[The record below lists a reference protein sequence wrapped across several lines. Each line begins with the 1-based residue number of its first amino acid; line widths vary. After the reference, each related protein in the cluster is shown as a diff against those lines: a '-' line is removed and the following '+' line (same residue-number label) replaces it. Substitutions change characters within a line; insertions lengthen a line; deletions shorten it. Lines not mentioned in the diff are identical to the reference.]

1 LLRNL
6 KILCK
11 MALEVVMTQQIGKRG
26 RRTRR
31 VRLED
36 LATQVGVSVS
46 TVSRALAGEKGVRP
60 SLRALV
66 LDAARAANYAM
77 PSRVAGSRV
86 MVAASRA
93 AIIDYQRNQ
102 FTLHVLDGL
111 RQRAAA
117 LEVELTT
124 RSVGDR
130 AEELAMFDEARRDP
144 GVIGVLLLTL
154 DDEDMLG
161 PARDFGK
168 PVVLVNGDDP
178 SMELSSVTPCNRS
191 AARVATEHLIALG
204 HERIAFLV
212 RSGRRTIERRREGW
226 ADALRQRGLP
236 VDEELVIEVSD
247 WLPELAAE
255 AIRRRHAETGID
267 FTAVVAAGDS
277 LAFGATTAL
286 GDLGIAVPRDVSL
299 VSIDDLPHAQ
309 FLNPP
314 LTAVHIPMRELG
326 AVGLDIL
333 RDELAGLPVPK
344 KRVELACRLV
354 VRGSSARLGE
364 TVTGSAGPDGWRAL
378 S

>member
-1 LLRNL
+1 
-6 KILCK
+6 
-11 MALEVVMTQQIGKRG
+11 VVQQTGKRG

-60 SLRALV
+60 ALRALV
-66 LDAARAANYAM
+66 LEAAREANYAM
-77 PSRVAGSRV
+77 PSRIAGSRV

-117 LEVELTT
+117 LEIDLVT
-124 RSVGDR
+124 RSVGDHG
-130 AEELAMFDEARRDP
+130 EEQRMFEDALADS
-144 GVIGVLLLTL
+144 GIIGVLLLTL
-154 DDEDMLG
+154 DDEEMLE
-161 PARDFGK
+161 PARGVGK

-178 SMELSSVTPCNRS
+178 SMQLSSVTPCNRS

-204 HERIAFLV
+204 HQRIAFLV

-226 ADALRQRGLP
+226 LDALRQHGLVP
-236 VDEELVIEVSD
+236 DPDLIIEVDD
-247 WLPELAAE
+247 WLPDLAADV
-255 AIRRRHAETGID
+255 IRRRHKDRGLD
-267 FTAVVAAGDS
+267 FTALVAAGDS
-277 LAFGATTAL
+277 LAFGAVTAFNQ
-286 GDLGIAVPRDVSL
+286 LGIDVPAQMSL

-309 FLNPP
+309 FLDPP

-333 RDELAGLPVPK
+333 RDELNGLPVPK
-344 KRVELACRLV
+344 RRVELACQLV
-354 VRGSSARLGE
+354 VRGSSAVR
-364 TVTGSAGPDGWRAL
+364 P
-378 S
+378 

>member
-1 LLRNL
+1 
-6 KILCK
+6 
-11 MALEVVMTQQIGKRG
+11 MVQQTGKRG

-36 LATQVGVSVS
+36 LASQVGVSVS

-60 SLRALV
+60 ALRALV
-66 LDAARAANYAM
+66 LEAAREANYAM

-93 AIIDYQRNQ
+93 AIVDYQRNQ

-117 LEVELTT
+117 LEIDLIT

-130 AEELAMFDEARRDP
+130 AEEVRLFEDALADP

-154 DDEDMLG
+154 DDEEMLG
-161 PARDFGK
+161 PARGVGK

-178 SMELSSVTPCNRS
+178 SMQLSSVTPCNRS

-226 ADALRQRGLP
+226 QDALRQHGLEP
-236 VDEELVIEVSD
+236 DPDLVIEVDD
-247 WLPELAAE
+247 WLPDLAAE
-255 AIRRRHAETGID
+255 MIRSRHNRGGLD
-267 FTAVVAAGDS
+267 FTALVAAGDS
-277 LAFGATTAL
+277 LAFGAVTAFT
-286 GDLGIAVPRDVSL
+286 DLGIDVPGQVSL

-309 FLNPP
+309 FLDPP

-333 RDELAGLPVPK
+333 REELSGLPIPK
-344 KRVELACRLV
+344 RRVELACQLV
-354 VRGSSARLGE
+354 VRGSTRA
-364 TVTGSAGPDGWRAL
+364 PD
-378 S
+378 